1 MLRSYFLKI
10 ANNSEISTILREIT
24 QDKAYP
30 WYVWVL
36 TNKGV
41 FYMDKSPK
49 LIGST
54 VKTKADTGPPI
65 RYEHA
70 AGVILAGGLS
80 TRYGQ
85 DKAFLQI
92 GGIPLIER
100 IVEKMKF
107 EYLELPMAEDLIK
120 GLGPIGGIYTGLS
133 SISEQAGFFVACD
146 MPLLHKGL
154 IRYMVEVIDNH
165 AAAVPSVGKWIE
177 PLYALYA
184 QSCLGPIKGLID
196 EKRYQVRLLYDL
208 VPVRYV
214 REDEIRRFCSPDEAF
229 LNINTP
235 EEFTRIQSLVKA
247 QGVGKQR

>member
-1 MLRSYFLKI
+1 
-10 ANNSEISTILREIT
+10 
-24 QDKAYP
+24 
-30 WYVWVL
+30 
-36 TNKGV
+36 
-41 FYMDKSPK
+41 MDESPK
-49 LIGST
+49 PIGST
-54 VKTKADTGPPI
+54 VKTKADTGPPM

-92 GGIPLIER
+92 DGVPLIER
-100 IVEKMKF
+100 VVEKMKKVFTRVILVTNQKREF
-107 EYLELPMAEDLIK
+107 EYLELPMVEDLIK

-196 EKRYQVRLLYDL
+196 EKCYQVRLLYNL

-214 REDEIRRFCSPDEAF
+214 REDEIKRFCSPDEAF

-235 EEFTRIQSLVKA
+235 EEFARIESLVKA

>member
-1 MLRSYFLKI
+1 
-10 ANNSEISTILREIT
+10 
-24 QDKAYP
+24 
-30 WYVWVL
+30 
-36 TNKGV
+36 
-41 FYMDKSPK
+41 
-49 LIGST
+49 
-54 VKTKADTGPPI
+54 VKTKADTGPLT

-70 AGVILAGGLS
+70 TGVILAGGLS

-92 GGIPLIER
+92 GGVPLIER
-100 IVEKMKF
+100 IVEEMKRVFTRVILVTNQKREF
-107 EYLELPMAEDLIK
+107 EYLELPMIEDLIK

-154 IRYMVEVIDNH
+154 IRYMVDLIDHH
-165 AAAVPSVGKWIE
+165 AAVVPSVGKWVE
-177 PLYALYA
+177 PLHALYA
-184 QSCLGPIKGLID
+184 RSCLGPMKDLID

-235 EEFTRIQSLVKA
+235 EEFARIESRVKA